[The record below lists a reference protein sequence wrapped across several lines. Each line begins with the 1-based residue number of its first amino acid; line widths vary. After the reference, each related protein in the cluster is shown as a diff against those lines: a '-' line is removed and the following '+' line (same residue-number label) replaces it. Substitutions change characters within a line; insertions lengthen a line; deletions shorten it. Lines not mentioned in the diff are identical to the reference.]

1 MNKYITIIFDLSNII
16 IFLEF
21 CLSDTLFIVFK
32 KKYREESDMKDKIIT
47 GNKPAPGSAL
57 LNKLFKIDGLKIK
70 DIHPNKEQHVKI
82 IVTIINSNFSLNLI
96 PIKNILGWVIPSQF
110 YKLFLSLRN

>member
-47 GNKPAPGSAL
+47 GNKPAPGSTL

-96 PIKNILGWVIPSQF
+96 PIKNILG
-110 YKLFLSLRN
+110 

>member
-1 MNKYITIIFDLSNII
+1 
-16 IFLEF
+16 
-21 CLSDTLFIVFK
+21 
-32 KKYREESDMKDKIIT
+32 MKDKIIT

-57 LNKLFKIDGLKIK
+57 LNKLFKIDGLIIK

-96 PIKNILGWVIPSQF
+96 PIRNILG
-110 YKLFLSLRN
+110 

>member
-1 MNKYITIIFDLSNII
+1 
-16 IFLEF
+16 
-21 CLSDTLFIVFK
+21 
-32 KKYREESDMKDKIIT
+32 MKDKIIT

-82 IVTIINSNFSLNLI
+82 IVTNINSNFSLNLI
-96 PIKNILGWVIPSQF
+96 PINNLLGWDSPSQF

>member
-1 MNKYITIIFDLSNII
+1 MSNTI
-16 IFLEF
+16 
-21 CLSDTLFIVFK
+21 FIVLK
-32 KKYREESDMKDKIIT
+32 KKYREESDMKAKIIT
-47 GNKPAPGSAL
+47 GNKPAPGSTL

-96 PIKNILGWVIPSQF
+96 PIKNLLGWGFPSQF
-110 YKLFLSLRN
+110 

>member
-1 MNKYITIIFDLSNII
+1 
-16 IFLEF
+16 
-21 CLSDTLFIVFK
+21 
-32 KKYREESDMKDKIIT
+32 MKDKIIT

-82 IVTIINSNFSLNLI
+82 IVTITNSNFSLNLI
-96 PIKNILGWVIPSQF
+96 PIKIYWDEFSHPSLINYF
-110 YKLFLSLRN
+110 FL

>member
-47 GNKPAPGSAL
+47 GIKPAPGSAL

-96 PIKNILGWVIPSQF
+96 PIKNILG
-110 YKLFLSLRN
+110 

>member
-1 MNKYITIIFDLSNII
+1 M
-16 IFLEF
+16 EF

-96 PIKNILGWVIPSQF
+96 PIKNILGWVFSSQF